1 MSTAKKVPKVGRS
14 IQFPKSEDDELL
26 RLQGLFITHRL
37 PRQKVT
43 LTDVVREAVRL
54 LASKYPRKN
63 GI

>member
-1 MSTAKKVPKVGRS
+1 MSTAKKEQKVARS
-14 IQFPKSEDDELL
+14 IQFLKAEDDELL

-43 LTDVVREAVRL
+43 ITDVVREAVRL
-54 LASKYPRKN
+54 LSSKYPRKN